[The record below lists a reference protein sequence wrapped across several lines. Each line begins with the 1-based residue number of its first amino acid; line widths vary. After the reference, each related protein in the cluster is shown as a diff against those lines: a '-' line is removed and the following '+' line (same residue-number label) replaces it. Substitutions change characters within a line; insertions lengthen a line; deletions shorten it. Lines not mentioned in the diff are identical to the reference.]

1 MNLAARAGRWSARH
15 RKAAI
20 LGWLDRLGHRRRGS
34 PDAPDA
40 GIVYDMRVGVVG
52 QIAAGAEVTGR
63 VLEVLESARRAGIRV
78 FFTRH
83 CCCRTRPPVR
93 PRWSA
98 RRFVAIGASH
108 A

>member
-1 MNLAARAGRWSARH
+1 LIDLAT
-15 RKAAI
+15 
-20 LGWLDRLGHRRRGS
+20 
-34 PDAPDA
+34 DA
-40 GIVYDMRVGVVG
+40 GVLPMRRMRLIVYDMRVGVVG
-52 QIAAGAEVTGR
+52 QIAAGAEVAGR

>member
-1 MNLAARAGRWSARH
+1 LIDLAT
-15 RKAAI
+15 
-20 LGWLDRLGHRRRGS
+20 
-34 PDAPDA
+34 DA
-40 GIVYDMRVGVVG
+40 GVLPMRRIRLIIYDMRVGVVS

-63 VLEVLESARRAGIRV
+63 VREVLESARRAGIRV

>member
-1 MNLAARAGRWSARH
+1 MRPLVLPLLALVALGCGRSEPHYTGFVEGEERTI
-15 RKAAI
+15 R
-20 LGWLDRLGHRRRGS
+20 S
-34 PDAPDA
+34 
-40 GIVYDMRVGVVG
+40 
-52 QIAAGAEVTGR
+52 EVTGR

>member
-15 RKAAI
+15 RKTAI

-52 QIAAGAEVTGR
+52 QIAAGAEVTDRGFAGEPR
-63 VLEVLESARRAGIRV
+63 RIRDRAGR
-78 FFTRH
+78 R
-83 CCCRTRPPVR
+83 RTR
-93 PRWSA
+93 
-98 RRFVAIGASH
+98 
-108 A
+108 